1 MDLLPALERA
11 VASTAEI
18 VKATPADRLDVPTP
32 CSEWDVRALLNHV
45 IGTLWLAEGLF
56 GDQHPRY
63 PMAPGSLPP
72 ADLAGGDPAAAY
84 AEAAT
89 AALAAAAAGDA
100 LTRLHVTPLGEMPGP
115 GLAGFTTLDI
125 LVHGWDLAKATG
137 QPAALEDG
145 LARHV
150 LGFASQA
157 LTGQAARAGRIG
169 PAVPVPAGAP
179 VTDQLA
185 GFLGRQP

>member
-1 MDLLPALERA
+1 MEPYAAFDQA
-11 VASTAEI
+11 VASTAQI
-18 VKATPADRLDVPTP
+18 VKGVRAGQMTAPTP
-32 CSEWDVRALLNHV
+32 CTEWDVRALLNHL
-45 IGTLWLAEGLF
+45 IGTLWLSEALLS
-56 GDQHPRY
+56 DTAPRH
-63 PMAPGSLPP
+63 PMAPGGLP
-72 ADLAGGDPAAAY
+72 ASDLAGDPAAAY
-84 AEAAT
+84 AEASA
-89 AALAAAAAGDA
+89 AALAAAGAGDA
-100 LTRLHVTPLGEMPGP
+100 ISRQHITPLGKMPGP
-115 GLAGFTTLDI
+115 VLAGFTTLDI